1 MSEFAPSCYD
11 VLYNSLYICRCFAV
25 VDVDNSDLLNQG
37 SCFSKFTANCQR
49 FIHSGLVFH
58 VYFLWVIECGKSWE
72 HGKNTEKTSLSPGG
86 LIMTSSTTYFGQ
98 IFRSLII

>member
-37 SCFSKFTANCQR
+37 SCFSKFTANCQP

-58 VYFLWVIECGKSWE
+58 VYFLWLIECGKSWE
-72 HGKNTEKTSLSPGG
+72 HGKNTRKPVCHQEA
-86 LIMTSSTTYFGQ
+86 
-98 IFRSLII
+98 